1 MTVSMNDA
9 FQTARTTFWTRH
21 DASVPSDDDGPMKT
35 SGDEVT
41 EAVVSSSHLGRH
53 LEMSML
59 VTSTV
64 VPPGSDGA
72 SDGGYGKRH
81 PSGSGINPESL

>member
-1 MTVSMNDA
+1 MNDT

-21 DASVPSDDDGPMKT
+21 DPSVPCDDGPMKT

-64 VPPGSDGA
+64 VPAGSDGA
-72 SDGGYGKRH
+72 SDGEYGKRH
-81 PSGSGINPESL
+81 PSGNGISPESM